1 MRFSYQRLVHYI
13 YHHYLSIIG
22 VATLLTLVSVYFAGQ
37 LRVKSNI
44 ANLLPAD
51 HVSVSELTKIQER
64 VGGIGPLM
72 IVITGDDIDKSLDFM
87 LDLADSLEHNAYVS
101 SVSRGKD
108 TQFWSKNRLLYMD
121 MEDLQ
126 TIHSR
131 VADFIEEEKVRR
143 SPLYFAF
150 EDEEENML
158 DFSDLEEKYQ
168 GTGTSKRQDG
178 YYLTKQGNGVILR
191 LYPSGIITDVSFSQ
205 MLFDSLDRTIAAIE
219 PKSYHP
225 SIEYHYKGSFKN
237 SSYEYELVVDDLK
250 STAIYGLLGVLVL
263 ISVYF
268 RQVLASLFIVFPLL
282 MGVAWTFGLTYLV
295 IENLNLVTVGLF
307 AILFGL
313 GIDFGIHIF
322 ARYREARRRGID
334 IEEAL
339 SLTVC
344 HTGSALTTTAITTS
358 GAFFSLMIT
367 EFKGFSEFG
376 FIVGCG
382 ILFSLAAMLVVCPA
396 FIILA
401 ERLKVIRLSQSN
413 VPAHLFRRG
422 KYPFAQLTVLLAAIA
437 AGYSIYHVSSIEFEY
452 DFSKLKP
459 AKPAEVSGSLPES
472 LKETRSPAI
481 VLTESFEEASE
492 VVATV
497 KRIKTI
503 NGDSST
509 VSSVKSVYSALPGRQ
524 PEKLD
529 LIDRIETLIDES
541 QRYLDQA
548 QKDKVDS
555 LRPYLEV
562 TQLELHDLPPDI
574 TKQFSSKD
582 GELLDIVMI
591 NSAVPLKDGRQ
602 AIRFAEEVKKINTP
616 SGRVY
621 HASSAHIIFAEMLE
635 IMLDDSVVAIV
646 LTLFVVSSVLFIDLR
661 NVTQVLLV
669 LTPLL
674 TALVLITGFMYLFE
688 IKLNLYNMV
697 AFPTVIG
704 MGIDNGVHVFHR
716 YREEGAGSLRLVLR
730 TTGVALLATSLTTMV
745 GFSGLIPANHPALPS
760 IGILSLIGLGCCFI
774 TAVTLLPALLQLR
787 ENRNHPRDIPNR
799 QDTPGK
805 KKPVE

>member
-13 YHHYLSIIG
+13 YHHYLSIIA
-22 VATLLTLVSVYFAGQ
+22 VAALLTVVAVYFAGQ

-44 ANLLPAD
+44 VNLLPAD
-51 HVSVSELTKIQER
+51 HVSVSELTKIQAR

-87 LDLADSLEHNAYVS
+87 LTLADSLEHNAYIS

-108 TQFWSKNRLLYMD
+108 SQFWSSNRLLYMD
-121 MEDLQ
+121 YEDLE
-126 TIHSR
+126 TIYSR
-131 VADFIEEEKVRR
+131 VDDYVEEEKVRH
-143 SPLYFAF
+143 SPLYFSF
-150 EDEEENML
+150 EDEEANTL
-158 DFSDLEEKYQ
+158 DFSDLEAKYE
-168 GTGTSKRQDG
+168 GSRGSKRLDN
-178 YYLTKQGNGVILR
+178 YYLTKEGNGVILR
-191 LYPSGIITDVSFSQ
+191 VYPSGIITDVSFSQ
-205 MLFDSLDRTIAAIE
+205 RLFNSLDHTITSID
-219 PKSYHP
+219 PKSFHP
-225 SIEYHYKGSFKN
+225 SIEYRYKGAFKN
-237 SSYEYELVVDDLK
+237 SSYEYQLVIDDLK
-250 STAIYGLLGVLVL
+250 STAVYGLLGVLVL
-263 ISVYF
+263 ISLYF
-268 RQVLASLFIVFPLL
+268 RQVFASIFIVFPLL

-339 SLTVC
+339 TITVC

-358 GAFFSLMIT
+358 GAFFSLMVT

-376 FIVGCG
+376 FIVGFG

-401 ERLKVIRLSQSN
+401 ERLRVIRLHQSN

-422 KYPFAQLTVLLAAIA
+422 KYPFAHLTVLLAAIA
-437 AGYSIYHVSSIEFEY
+437 TGYSIYNVSSIEFEY

-459 AKPAEVSGSLPES
+459 AKPPGAGSLPES

-481 VLTESFEEASE
+481 VLTENFEEASE

-497 KRIKTI
+497 KEIKS
-503 NGDSST
+503 NHGDSST
-509 VSSVKSVYSALPGRQ
+509 VSSVKSVYSALPKRQ
-524 PEKLD
+524 SEKLD
-529 LIDRIETLIDES
+529 LIEKLKTLIDES
-541 QRYLDQA
+541 ERYLDHA
-548 QKDKVDS
+548 QRVKVDS
-555 LRPYLEV
+555 LRPYMEVAPLVLE
-562 TQLELHDLPPDI
+562 DLPGDV

-582 GELLDIVMI
+582 GELLNIVMI

-602 AIRFAEEVKKINTP
+602 AIRFTKEVKKITTQ

-635 IMLDDSVVAIV
+635 IMLDDSVLAIV
-646 LTLFVVSSVLFIDLR
+646 LTLVVVTTVLLIDLR
-661 NVTQVLLV
+661 NFTHTLLV

-674 TALVLITGFMYLFE
+674 TALLLITGFMYLFE
-688 IKLNLYNMV
+688 IRLNLYNMV

-704 MGIDNGVHVFHR
+704 MGIDNGVHMFHR
-716 YREEGAGSLRLVLR
+716 YREEGAGSLKLVLR

-760 IGILSLIGLGCCFI
+760 IGILSLIGLGCCFV
-774 TAVTLLPALLQLR
+774 TAITLLPALLQIR
-787 ENRNHPRDIPNR
+787 ENRNRPHR
-799 QDTPGK
+799 
-805 KKPVE
+805 